1 MANAEGKGRGGKNN
15 FTNTRRYV
23 AKTDEDRSDLQKVLT
38 EGLEAYRM
46 PKVRSD
52 DELMS
57 RLDEYFEKCRVRD
70 SVPTLEEM
78 YLYTGYTFDGMKS
91 IETGHNKGFSP
102 ETAPILKKAK
112 DYLKMID
119 GKLATM
125 GKINFLAYCFRAKNY
140 YGMVDKVEHV
150 ITPTQPYEQID
161 TKTIKERYQLNM
173 SDIIDSD
180 TKKD

>member
-23 AKTDEDRSDLQKVLT
+23 PETDEDRSMLAKALDEVTDAYKQKPV
-38 EGLEAYRM
+38 
-46 PKVRSD
+46 KSD
-52 DELMS
+52 EELIN
-57 RLDEYFEKCRVRD
+57 RLNEYFEKCRVRE
-70 SVPTLEEM
+70 SVPTVEEM
-78 YLYTGYTFDGMKS
+78 GLYIGYSTSFMKDVQS
-91 IETGHNKGFSP
+91 GYRKGFSSD
-102 ETAPILKKAK
+102 TASILQKAK
-112 DYLKMID
+112 EFLKTID
-119 GKLATM
+119 GKLALN
-125 GKINFLAYCFRAKNY
+125 GQINFLAYCFRAKNY